1 MVAVSV
7 KTERIKS
14 FFMIMLMLAILGGSA
29 LFLRHLKDSEK
40 IMLPS
45 ESERL
50 VFLEDNGYSP
60 VKKDEVSTVIPIV
73 WNEVYEDYNLLQKE
87 QGLGLDDFRGKNA
100 VRHIYSSGDKEIT
113 LLICD
118 NQLIAA
124 DEYDY
129 LSREQ
134 NRVLSMQQK

>member
-14 FFMIMLMLAILGGSA
+14 FLMIMLLLAILAGSA
-29 LFLRHLKDSEK
+29 LFLKYLKDGEK
-40 IMLPS
+40 IILSS

-60 VKKDEVSTVIPIV
+60 VKKDEVPTVIPIV
-73 WNEVYEDYNLLQKE
+73 WNEVYENYNLLQKE
-87 QGLGLDDFRGKNA
+87 QGLGLDEFRGKNA

-113 LLICD
+113 LLICE
-118 NQLIAA
+118 NQLIAT

-134 NRVLSMQQK
+134 NAVISFE